1 MLAISPLSPRKMHPS
16 LPYKSFFFL
25 LFLVCTTEKK
35 IPFSLPNP
43 LAQSRLFITRSTEL
57 NSLLSIAGQSS
68 SRTQKLASVS
78 LHAEWKNQKDSEQN
92 QSNGKK
98 FLKSLLS
105 RRK

>member
-1 MLAISPLSPRKMHPS
+1 MSPLSPRKMHHS
-16 LPYKSFFFL
+16 LPLFFL
-25 LFLVCTTEKK
+25 FFLVCTTEKK

-78 LHAEWKNQKDSEQN
+78 LHAEWKNQKDSVQN

-98 FLKSLLS
+98 FIKSLLS